1 MADFVDRYQP
11 PQRMQRTLYR
21 PKTSPIE
28 TPRLWW
34 RYAIRSVVLQLRF
47 IRNEKNPVE
56 VQQDSEFIEELHHE
70 AQLLYLKETPLG
82 LRIMTMEGLREE
94 VEFLRSENELLKSM
108 LANSYAPM
116 KSARSMESTRKDA
129 ASYESITNKQEMST
143 ISIFKVS
150 DGEVAQVEGETSP
163 IPAVNADDAAHPDDE
178 PAIENEADAV
188 VEVKDHQDLLDEEF
202 DDNLPISSIEML
214 LDAAMAMGKES
225 FENGQTSTVS
235 TVTWENPQLDQDD
248 ASQRT
253 QPIQKRSDDL
263 SLISKAPPV
272 ASPAP
277 PVGKKV
283 SYRSQ
288 LQQHVQRMH
297 RATVIRTVAAQNQ
310 SIHLDQE
317 VGTMRINGIASEPFH
332 GDPLEATTE
341 GKPAVKREQLPV
353 VDKMTRSR
361 LVAKAYN
368 TAPYVLRPA
377 TRSPSRNSRSKK
389 PKSRSPVR
397 RAAESSRSPRPGEG
411 EDDDASSRDVER
423 ASGPPTESSIT
434 RLPVIPVD
442 MRDVEKVAVEIIHKV
457 RTHNGKK
464 SHSPAARRKLSP
476 SELVLLKRYVVHQ
489 SHYTVRYSRLTFYR
503 SICVVSLSLLY
514 VVPSR
519 SRCSLRSDGLHHHRR
534 APCHR
539 TGNDL
544 HSRLPPLRCPSPHV
558 ESSHK

>member
-1 MADFVDRYQP
+1 MADFIDRYQP

-34 RYAIRSVVLQLRF
+34 RYAIRSVILQLRF
-47 IRNEKNPVE
+47 VRNESKPVE
-56 VQQDSEFIEELHHE
+56 VKQDPDFIEELHHE

-94 VEFLRSENELLKSM
+94 VEFLRRENELLKSM
-108 LANSYAPM
+108 LANSYAPS
-116 KSARSMESTRKDA
+116 KSAATMEPTKRDA
-129 ASYESITNKQEMST
+129 TSDESITNQQEMST
-143 ISIFKVS
+143 MSIFKVS
-150 DGEVAQVEGETSP
+150 DGEMGQGEGEEEGENSP
-163 IPAVNADDAAHPDDE
+163 KRAVDAEQAADMDGEPVPDVEAEFQMEELKD
-178 PAIENEADAV
+178 PQDFPNEED
-188 VEVKDHQDLLDEEF
+188 F

-214 LDAAMAMGKES
+214 LDAAMAMGKSS

-235 TVTWENPQLDQDD
+235 TVTWEAGDNAQLDQDD

-263 SLISKAPPV
+263 SFISKVPSV

-297 RATVIRTVAAQNQ
+297 RATVMRTLAAQNP
-310 SIHLDQE
+310 SVHADQE
-317 VGTMRINGIASEPFH
+317 GGSMRINGIVPELLH
-332 GDPLEATTE
+332 GDHLEAVTE
-341 GKPAVKREQLPV
+341 GKPPAKRDQLPV
-353 VDKMTRSR
+353 VNKEKRSR
-361 LVAKAYN
+361 QVAKAYN

-397 RAAESSRSPRPGEG
+397 RTAESSQSPRPT
-411 EDDDASSRDVER
+411 EDDPSSHDVVHASEPKTTQPFS
-423 ASGPPTESSIT
+423 T

-457 RTHNGKK
+457 RTHDGKK
-464 SHSPAARRKLSP
+464 SHSPQARRKLSP
-476 SELVLLKRYVVHQ
+476 SELVLLKR
-489 SHYTVRYSRLTFYR
+489 
-503 SICVVSLSLLY
+503 
-514 VVPSR
+514 
-519 SRCSLRSDGLHHHRR
+519 
-534 APCHR
+534 
-539 TGNDL
+539 
-544 HSRLPPLRCPSPHV
+544 
-558 ESSHK
+558 

>member
-1 MADFVDRYQP
+1 
-11 PQRMQRTLYR
+11 
-21 PKTSPIE
+21 
-28 TPRLWW
+28 
-34 RYAIRSVVLQLRF
+34 LRF
-47 IRNEKNPVE
+47 VRNEKNPVE

-94 VEFLRSENELLKSM
+94 VAFLRSENELLKGM

-116 KSARSMESTRKDA
+116 NSARSMESARKDA

-150 DGEVAQVEGETSP
+150 DGEMAPVEGEISP
-163 IPAVNADDAAHPDDE
+163 IPVVNADDAAHPDDE
-178 PAIENEADAV
+178 QPAVEIEADAV
-188 VEVKDHQDLLDEEF
+188 VEVKDPQDLLDEEF

-235 TVTWENPQLDQDD
+235 TVTWETPQLDQDD

-283 SYRSQ
+283 SYRAQ

-297 RATVIRTVAAQNQ
+297 RATVIRTVAAAQNQ
-310 SIHLDQE
+310 SVHLDQE
-317 VGTMRINGIASEPFH
+317 VGTIRINGIASEPFH
-332 GDPLEATTE
+332 GDPLEALTE
-341 GKPAVKREQLPV
+341 GKPAMKREQLPV
-353 VDKMTRSR
+353 VDKVTRSR
-361 LVAKAYN
+361 QVAKAYN

-397 RAAESSRSPRPGEG
+397 RAAESSRSPRPAGEDD
-411 EDDDASSRDVER
+411 DDDASSRIDVEHG
-423 ASGPPTESSIT
+423 SGPPTESSIT

-464 SHSPAARRKLSP
+464 SHSPEARRKLSP
-476 SELVLLKRYVVHQ
+476 SELVLLKR
-489 SHYTVRYSRLTFYR
+489 
-503 SICVVSLSLLY
+503 
-514 VVPSR
+514 
-519 SRCSLRSDGLHHHRR
+519 
-534 APCHR
+534 
-539 TGNDL
+539 
-544 HSRLPPLRCPSPHV
+544 
-558 ESSHK
+558 

>member
-11 PQRMQRTLYR
+11 PQRMQRALYR

-47 IRNEKNPVE
+47 VRNEKNAVE
-56 VQQDSEFIEELHHE
+56 VTQDPDFIEELHYE

-94 VEFLRSENELLKSM
+94 VAYLRSENGLLKSM

-116 KSARSMESTRKDA
+116 NSVRSMEPARRDA
-129 ASYESITNKQEMST
+129 ASDESITNKQGMST

-150 DGEVAQVEGETSP
+150 DGEMVQVEEETTP
-163 IPAVNADDAAHPDDE
+163 VPAVDADEAAQLEDEPVVDDE
-178 PAIENEADAV
+178 AAAAAAV
-188 VEVKDHQDLLDEEF
+188 EETGHQNILDEEF

-235 TVTWENPQLDQDD
+235 TVTWDNPQFDQDD

-253 QPIQKRSDDL
+253 QPIQKHPDDL

-297 RATVIRTVAAQNQ
+297 RATVMRTIAAQNQ
-310 SIHLDQE
+310 SSPLDQE
-317 VGTMRINGIASEPFH
+317 VSTMRINGIAAELLH
-332 GDPLEATTE
+332 GDQLEAVME
-341 GKPAVKREQLPV
+341 SKPATKRDQLPV
-353 VDKMTRSR
+353 VDKVTRSR
-361 LVAKAYN
+361 QVAKAYN

-397 RAAESSRSPRPGEG
+397 RAAESSRSPRPL
-411 EDDDASSRDVER
+411 DDDASSREVEQG
-423 ASGPPTESSIT
+423 SGPPTESSVT

-442 MRDVEKVAVEIIHKV
+442 MKDVEQVAVEIIHKV

-464 SHSPAARRKLSP
+464 SHSPEARRKLSP
-476 SELVLLKRYVVHQ
+476 SELVLLKR
-489 SHYTVRYSRLTFYR
+489 
-503 SICVVSLSLLY
+503 
-514 VVPSR
+514 
-519 SRCSLRSDGLHHHRR
+519 
-534 APCHR
+534 
-539 TGNDL
+539 
-544 HSRLPPLRCPSPHV
+544 
-558 ESSHK
+558 